1 MDNTVYF
8 LYEYLKSES
17 PIPENRKEEA
27 LQAFA
32 IGLDFGLS
40 LGREL
45 SLFQETDG

>member
-1 MDNTVYF
+1 MDSTVYF
-8 LYEYLKSES
+8 LYESLKSDY